1 MQRIAKLEPE
11 YITPPSSYL
20 TFPSPPIILSHFFI
34 TSSQAACRFSSHSY
48 VRSIHLRRGPSHD
61 ATTRN
66 APIDHAPSRDGMISD
81 GHSGQDCRP
90 STYDPVGSDLYP
102 TIDIVKRFVE
112 VGRDAL
118 HWVDRVV
125 DCVDVHAGS
134 ERDNVAKLQC
144 ESQVRLGKAGR
155 GGNGSWRWTD
165 LEPYPRR
172 HN

>member
-1 MQRIAKLEPE
+1 
-11 YITPPSSYL
+11 
-20 TFPSPPIILSHFFI
+20 
-34 TSSQAACRFSSHSY
+34 
-48 VRSIHLRRGPSHD
+48 
-61 ATTRN
+61 
-66 APIDHAPSRDGMISD
+66 MISD